1 MEADCTSLSWEF
13 CTHQDGMEELRYAL
27 FYTNLELETTIM
39 SAKEEILRR
48 ECEIMNLRDLLDRA
62 IKEKDEFEAKCGKLM
77 LENLFLLEQHK
88 NQELD
93 ITPQSD
99 SDSSK
104 IFDCSDSDDN
114 ATQSPQTDP
123 IVGEPLLLKDLP
135 PTVCKNACENEKP
148 LLCQEL
154 PPTVC
159 KNACENEKPLL
170 CQELPPTVSKNACE
184 NEKPLLCQELP
195 PTVCKNAC
203 ENEKPLLSQELPPT
217 VRKNAYENEKPML
230 SQELPPTVCKN
241 ACENEKPLLSQE
253 HPPTVWKNACEN
265 EMPLL
270 SQELPPTVHKN
281 ACENEKPLLSQEPP
295 SSVWK
300 NACDTP
306 LPQKGK
312 LLQAVIEAG
321 PPSPESP
328 PCRATASLAAP
339 ATAHRLKR
347 HPTGDHLIS
356 PFTAPSSKLCH

>member
-1 MEADCTSLSWEF
+1 MWVSHLILFLLKFWISGF
-13 CTHQDGMEELRYAL
+13 CSKLIQVFQGMEELRYAL

-39 SAKEEILRR
+39 SAKEEISRR

-88 NQELD
+88 NQELE

-104 IFDCSDSDDN
+104 IFDCSGSDDN

-135 PTVCKNACENEKP
+135 PTVCKNACKNEKP
-148 LLCQEL
+148 LLCKEL

-159 KNACENEKPLL
+159 KNAC
-170 CQELPPTVSKNACE
+170 
-184 NEKPLLCQELP
+184 
-195 PTVCKNAC
+195 
-203 ENEKPLLSQELPPT
+203 
-217 VRKNAYENEKPML
+217 ENEKPML

-253 HPPTVWKNACEN
+253 HPTVRKNACENEKPLLSQEHPPTVWKNACEN
-265 EMPLL
+265 KMPLL

-300 NACDTP
+300 NACEKQ

-321 PPSPESP
+321 PLLQNLLLAGPLPHWQHP
-328 PCRATASLAAP
+328 PLLINSSDIP
-339 ATAHRLKR
+339 
-347 HPTGDHLIS
+347 PVIIS
-356 PFTAPSSKLCH
+356 PRPSRPLAQSSAIDIRKRTHSHLSEVSQHSQKHQKVAQ